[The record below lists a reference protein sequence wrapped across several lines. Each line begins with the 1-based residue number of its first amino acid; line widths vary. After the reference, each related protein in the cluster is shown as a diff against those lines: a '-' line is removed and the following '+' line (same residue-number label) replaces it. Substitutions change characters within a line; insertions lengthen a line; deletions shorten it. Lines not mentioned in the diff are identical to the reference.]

1 MAGLV
6 QEGFVWG
13 WGELSKIHWKE
24 VEQKRVEGQAGS
36 SSQCLKKGGAG
47 TPLRNMS
54 LSDLSV
60 GFVFWSLENQVGTMV
75 DPFNKCTA
83 PLQRSEALNYIN
95 SSFTI
100 TN

>member
-1 MAGLV
+1 MC
-6 QEGFVWG
+6 EGGGNCLKYIEKRWNR
-13 WGELSKIHWKE
+13 KE
-24 VEQKRVEGQAGS
+24 WRGKLGQAVS
-36 SSQCLKKGGAG
+36 ALKKGGAG